1 MHMAA
6 LIRRLLNEDY
16 LIINS
21 YVYSSIMTLPLK
33 ILVMK
38 NSSYKLLNTERTIVL
53 IILLVIAIMSGFS
66 FAFSH

>member
-16 LIINS
+16 LIINC
-21 YVYSSIMTLPLK
+21 YVYSCIMTLPLK